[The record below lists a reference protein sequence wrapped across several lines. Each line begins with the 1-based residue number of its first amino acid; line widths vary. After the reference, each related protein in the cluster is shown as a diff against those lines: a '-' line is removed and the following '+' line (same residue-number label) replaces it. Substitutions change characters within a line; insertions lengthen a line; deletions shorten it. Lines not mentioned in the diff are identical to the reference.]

1 MNEMIVIDYFNWK
14 GTLDERKKYE
24 SEQKEKWAKIKGV
37 KVLGVYTP
45 TIAWNRAW
53 VIETDSFDTL
63 LKNSDVYNPHITNT
77 DLVILL

>member
-1 MNEMIVIDYFNWK
+1 MLVISYFNWK

-24 SEQKEKWAKIKGV
+24 SEMKEKWSKLKGV

-53 VIETDSFDTL
+53 VFETDSFDIL
-63 LKNSDVYNPHITNT
+63 IKNSDVYNPHISNT
-77 DLVILL
+77 DVVILL

>member
-1 MNEMIVIDYFNWK
+1 MLVIEYFNWK

-24 SEQKEKWAKIKGV
+24 SEQKEKLAKIKGV
-37 KVLGVYTP
+37 KILGIYTP

-53 VIETDSFDTL
+53 VIETDSIDTL
-63 LKNSDVYNPHITNT
+63 FKNSDVYNSNISNT